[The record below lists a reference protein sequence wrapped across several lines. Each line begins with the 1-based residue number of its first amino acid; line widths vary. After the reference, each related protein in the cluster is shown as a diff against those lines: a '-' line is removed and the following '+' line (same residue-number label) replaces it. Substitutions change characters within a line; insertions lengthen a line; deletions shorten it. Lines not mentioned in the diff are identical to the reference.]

1 MGPPP
6 PPTGNL
12 AEFSPLRLYYL
23 VASGEHT
30 ARLSFQL
37 TDRAIEMRF
46 RKGNPEHVSS
56 SHPEDSIPE
65 FLKAHKLLDDAQLER
80 ARGALGDFGND
91 LVSALFGLGLLTPA
105 TAFSNLAE
113 QALAVMLKAILAQ
126 AGTFTF
132 QDSQLPTVKVMPLG
146 NRWAVLTALLRRI
159 PLAEI
164 KARLARDADR
174 PVTKVEGRVAI
185 EDLPLTPQEARVINY
200 LNGTASLNELARK
213 FPQDSENLHRLV
225 LLLRDLELVAV
236 AGARAAAPRVAARS
250 EAAAERPRAANASAT
265 REAPARPAAS
275 APPILT
281 PSRGVASLG
290 APPRID
296 GAGHT
301 PPRLTPSRGAGLPA
315 AKPDSAPPPAGPPPR
330 LTPSR
335 GAPQPAQS
343 DPAPPPDM
351 ELESLRALAM
361 RLKDDN
367 YFQVLGIDLKANAAA
382 VKVAYIKLAKI
393 YHPDTISAAALPEVA
408 KLKEEIFAAI
418 GQAYRVLSDDQS
430 RANYAEIIEGG
441 GTEQEMLPLSQVLL
455 AEEKF
460 ERGRNLVRA
469 KRFPEALTVLDE
481 AISGS
486 QEVAEFYA
494 WRGYAK
500 FFALSDK
507 KKAQAE
513 ANRDLQ
519 TALQKSQYCA
529 SAHYFLGQIAKLTG
543 DTKTALTQFKK
554 AVELKPDHIDA
565 KREVRLLTKK

>member
-1 MGPPP
+1 MAPAP

-30 ARLSFQL
+30 ARLRFQL
-37 TDRAIEMRF
+37 PDRAIEVRF

-65 FLKAHKLLDDAQLER
+65 FLKAHKLLDEAQLER
-80 ARGALGDFGND
+80 AHRALGDFGND
-91 LVSALFGLGLLTPA
+91 LVSAMFGLGLLSPA

-126 AGTFTF
+126 AGTFTY
-132 QDSQLPTVKVMPLG
+132 QDSALPSVKVMPLG

-159 PLAEI
+159 PLAEV
-164 KARLARDADR
+164 KLRLAGDADR

-185 EDLPLTPQEARVINY
+185 KDLPLTPQEARLIHH
-200 LNGTASLNELARK
+200 LNGTASLNELAGK

-225 LLLRDLELVAV
+225 LLLRDLDLVSV
-236 AGARAAAPRVAARS
+236 AGVRATGSGVAARPDT
-250 EAAAERPRAANASAT
+250 AVERPRAASSNPT
-265 REAPARPAAS
+265 REAPARPAS
-275 APPILT
+275 AGPPILT
-281 PSRGVASLG
+281 PSRGVANLG
-290 APPRID
+290 TSPRID
-296 GAGHT
+296 GALHT
-301 PPRLTPSRGAGLPA
+301 PPRLIPSRGAVSPA
-315 AKPDSAPPPAGPPPR
+315 AMPQSAPPLPTPQPR
-330 LTPSR
+330 LTPSK

-343 DPAPPPDM
+343 EPAPASDVD
-351 ELESLRALAM
+351 LESLRALANRM
-361 RLKDDN
+361 KDDN
-367 YFQVLGIDLKANAAA
+367 YFQVLGIDPKANAAA
-382 VKVAYIKLAKI
+382 VKAAYFKLAKV
-393 YHPDTISAAALPEVA
+393 YHPDTISAAASPEVA
-408 KLKEEIFAAI
+408 KLKEEIFATI
-418 GQAYRVLSDDQS
+418 GQAYRVLADDKS

-441 GTEQEMLPLSQVLL
+441 ETEQEMLPLSQVLL

-469 KRFPEALTVLDE
+469 KRFAEALTTLDE

-500 FFALSDK
+500 FFALPDK

-519 TALQKSQYCA
+519 TALQKSRHCA

-543 DTKTALTQFKK
+543 DTRTALTQFKK

>member
-1 MGPPP
+1 MGPAP
-6 PPTGNL
+6 PPTGTL

-23 VASGEHT
+23 VASGEYT

-37 TDRAIEMRF
+37 PDRAIEVRF

-65 FLKAHKLLDDAQLER
+65 FLKAHQILDDAQLER
-80 ARGALGDFGND
+80 AQGALGDFGND

-126 AGTFTF
+126 AGTFTY
-132 QDSQLPTVKVMPLG
+132 QDSPLPSVKVMPLG

-164 KARLARDADR
+164 KLRLAGDVDR

-185 EDLPLTPQEARVINY
+185 KDLPLTPQEARAIHH
-200 LNGTASLNELARK
+200 LNGSVSLNELARK

-236 AGARAAAPRVAARS
+236 AGASAASSGATVDK
-250 EAAAERPRAANASAT
+250 PRATSSSPMP
-265 REAPARPAAS
+265 EAPARPAAS
-275 APPILT
+275 GPPILT
-281 PSRGVASLG
+281 PSRGVGSVG
-290 APPRID
+290 TPPRID
-296 GAGHT
+296 GVRNT
-301 PPRLTPSRGAGLPA
+301 PPRLTPSRGAVQPA
-315 AKPDSAPPPAGPPPR
+315 ATPESAPPQAGPPREAPPR
-330 LTPSR
+330 LTPSK

-343 DPAPPPDM
+343 EPAPASNA
-351 ELESLRALAM
+351 ELESLRALAK

-367 YFQVLGIDLKANAAA
+367 YFQALGIDAKADGAA
-382 VKVAYIKLAKI
+382 VKAAYIKLAKL
-393 YHPDTISAAALPEVA
+393 YHPDTISAAAISPEVA
-408 KLKEEIFAAI
+408 KLKEEIFASI
-418 GQAYRVLSDDQS
+418 GHAYRVLSDDRS
-430 RANYAEIIEGG
+430 RANYAEIIQGG
-441 GTEQEMLPLSQVLL
+441 EMEQEMLPLSQVLL

-460 ERGRNLVRA
+460 ERGRNLIRA
-469 KRFPEALTVLDE
+469 KRFAEALAVLDE
-481 AISGS
+481 AIGGS

-500 FFALSDK
+500 FFALPDK

-519 TALQKSQYCA
+519 TALQKSRHCA

-543 DTKTALTQFKK
+543 DAKTALTQFKK
-554 AVELKPDHIDA
+554 TVELKPDHIDA

>member
-1 MGPPP
+1 MGPAP

-37 TDRAIEMRF
+37 PDRAIEMRF

-65 FLKAHKLLDDAQLER
+65 FLKAHKLLDDTQLER

-132 QDSQLPTVKVMPLG
+132 QDSKLPTVKVMPLG

-164 KARLARDADR
+164 KLRLAGDADR

-185 EDLPLTPQEARVINY
+185 KELPLTPQEARVINY

-236 AGARAAAPRVAARS
+236 AGARAAASGVAAPS
-250 EAAAERPRAANASAT
+250 DAAAEKPRAGSAT
-265 REAPARPAAS
+265 REAPARRAAS
-275 APPILT
+275 GPPILT
-281 PSRGVASLG
+281 PSRGVASVG

-296 GAGHT
+296 GARQA
-301 PPRLTPSRGAGLPA
+301 PPRLTSSRGAGLPA
-315 AKPDSAPPPAGPPPR
+315 AKPDSAQPPASPPPR
-330 LTPSR
+330 LTPSK

-343 DPAPPPDM
+343 EPAPPSDG
-351 ELESLRALAM
+351 ELESLRSLAK

-382 VKVAYIKLAKI
+382 VKVAYIKLAKL
-393 YHPDTISAAALPEVA
+393 YHPDTISATASPEVA

-418 GQAYRVLSDDQS
+418 GQAYRVLLDDKS

-441 GTEQEMLPLSQVLL
+441 ETEQEMLPLSQVLL

-460 ERGRNLVRA
+460 ERGQNLVRA
-469 KRFPEALTVLDE
+469 KRFPEALTVFDE

-500 FFALSDK
+500 FFALADK

-519 TALQKSQYCA
+519 TALQKSQYCS

-543 DTKTALTQFKK
+543 DTKTALTHFKK
-554 AVELKPDHIDA
+554 AVELKPDYIDA
-565 KREVRLLTKK
+565 KREIRLLTKK